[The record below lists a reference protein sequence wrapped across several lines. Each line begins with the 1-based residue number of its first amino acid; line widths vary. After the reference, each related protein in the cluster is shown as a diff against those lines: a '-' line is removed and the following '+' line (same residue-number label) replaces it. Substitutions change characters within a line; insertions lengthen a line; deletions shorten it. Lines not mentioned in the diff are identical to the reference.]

1 MAQQSSTRECNKR
14 VQELVPSRPVQ
25 PNETETIVIDDD
37 DDIEDSGP
45 PNVNPVDSERAKQT
59 DKPDL
64 EVINLDDKNNVRI
77 LMFHGRQSCSLSS
90 QYNYT

>member
-1 MAQQSSTRECNKR
+1 MAQQNSTRECNKR

-25 PNETETIVIDDD
+25 PNETIVIDDD

-45 PNVNPVDSERAKQT
+45 PNVNPVNSERAKQT

-90 QYNYT
+90 QHNYT